1 MPKSTLRGL
10 AGGEMNEKWWKSPP
24 SNAKMLLFCAKCFR
38 QTIKVAVK
46 MAKKLGFHRQNRFPV
61 KKSLTNNRQNLR
73 YVAFFVFCIKK
84 LDNSMKRFSFALI
97 NHRPPVQSYPRHLV
111 MSSIPVWL
119 GLPKT
124 KAPPFY
130 ACRRQGVKDDS
141 SCAKIA
147 QVKIEK
153 NRKFFC

>member
-1 MPKSTLRGL
+1 
-10 AGGEMNEKWWKSPP
+10 MNEKWWKSPP
-24 SNAKMLLFCAKCFR
+24 SNAKMPLFCAKYFR

-46 MAKKLGFHRQNRFPV
+46 NSEKLGFHRQNRFPV
-61 KKSLTNNRQNLR
+61 KNLLTNNRQNLR
-73 YVAFFVFCIKK
+73 YVAFFLYSVLKM
-84 LDNSMKRFSFALI
+84 LNNNMKRFSVALI

-111 MSSIPVWL
+111 MSSIPAWP
-119 GLPKT
+119 GSPKT

-130 ACRRQGVKDDS
+130 ACRRQGVNDDS

-153 NRKFFC
+153 NRKFSCQFYKA